1 MIQPKTV
8 AVAARITL
16 SSAVDRKAKEVS
28 PYSAR
33 LPCHRMGIKPRK
45 PMRSPSPWVFLWRK
59 RMERREGYWDYMGRM
74 LREDSEKEP
83 LTMDNIWKKEVAE
96 MQKNINY
103 LQIRVK
109 TLNEQVHELN
119 NKVHVLGGDPRQLE
133 LKL

>member
-1 MIQPKTV
+1 
-8 AVAARITL
+8 
-16 SSAVDRKAKEVS
+16 
-28 PYSAR
+28 
-33 LPCHRMGIKPRK
+33 
-45 PMRSPSPWVFLWRK
+45 
-59 RMERREGYWDYMGRM
+59 MGRM

-109 TLNEQVHELN
+109 TLNEQVHVLN

>member
-1 MIQPKTV
+1 
-8 AVAARITL
+8 
-16 SSAVDRKAKEVS
+16 
-28 PYSAR
+28 
-33 LPCHRMGIKPRK
+33 
-45 PMRSPSPWVFLWRK
+45 
-59 RMERREGYWDYMGRM
+59 MERREGYWDYMGRM

-119 NKVHVLGGDPRQLE
+119 NKDHVLGGDPRQLE